1 MPQDPGRS
9 SDDDIQTASEDL
21 IEPRNVSDAGIWYGY
36 GKEDKLVWEESCEQ
50 LYGLEPGSFEGTH
63 EAWIKRVYPDDRERV
78 ENEWWNAME
87 ENRPYQ
93 MVYRIIRPDGAVRW
107 IDTRA
112 VIFTDDDGN
121 YERAVGVD
129 TDITARLERFQQV
142 QVLERVLRHNLR
154 NDLNVIQTYAE
165 LLASSVSE
173 ELATYAE
180 NILAKCEDLLE
191 KSHKQQLISRLLAQR
206 SEPESVNVASMVSGV
221 VDEVAESHPNAII
234 QRELPAEASAP
245 VVEGFGEAVAEILV
259 NAIEHNDQGQPRI
272 KITVES
278 SEEQVHVSVADNGP
292 GIPDHEQNVVTGE
305 RAITQLE
312 HASGLGLW
320 LVSWI
325 VRRTNGSI
333 HFEDNEPRGSVVRIE
348 LSKVDYD

>member
-1 MPQDPGRS
+1 MADEPGES
-9 SDDDIQTASEDL
+9 SSEDIQTASDDL

-36 GKEDKLVWEESCEQ
+36 GEEDGLVWEESCER
-50 LYGLEPGSFEGTH
+50 LYGIEPGSFEGTH

-78 ENEWWNAME
+78 ENEWWNAMA

-112 VIFTDDDGN
+112 VIFTDENGN

-129 TDITARLERFQQV
+129 TDITKRLERFQQV

-154 NDLNVIQTYAE
+154 NDVNVIQSYAE
-165 LLASSVSE
+165 LLASSVSG

-180 NILAKCEDLLE
+180 EILSKCEDLME
-191 KSHKQQLISRLLAQR
+191 KSHKQQSISRLLAGR
-206 SEPESVNVASMVSGV
+206 SEPRSVDVGVMVSEI
-221 VDEVAESHPNAII
+221 VDAIEDSYPDASI
-234 QRELPAEASAP
+234 QRNITTPASAP
-245 VVEGFGEAVAEILV
+245 VVDGFDEAVAEILE
-259 NAIEHNDQGQPRI
+259 NAIEHNDQEQPMV
-272 KITVES
+272 TVAVEAS
-278 SEEQVHVSVADNGP
+278 NKQVHLLVADTGP
-292 GIPDHEQNVVTGE
+292 GIPDHERKVVTGE

-333 HFEDNEPRGSVVRIE
+333 YFDDNEPRGTIVRIE
-348 LSKVDYD
+348 ISTPDYE